1 MAIPDLLTDE
11 QRIAYGFTLEDQH
24 TARHVRYGV
33 WRYRCSECE
42 LWVRKI
48 EHIDGWPV
56 CLKCLAHHSHD
67 HPEHS
72 HEHHAHHV

>member
-11 QRIAYGFTLEDQH
+11 QRIAYGFTLEDDH

-33 WRYRCSECE
+33 WRYRCSECD

-48 EHIDGWPV
+48 ERIDDRAV
-56 CLKCLAHHSHD
+56 CLKCLAHHAD
-67 HPEHS
+67 WRKEHS
-72 HEHHAHHV
+72 NSHQAQT

>member
-11 QRIAYGFTLEDQH
+11 QRIAYGFLLDDPQ
-24 TARHVRYGV
+24 TAHHVQYGV
-33 WRYRCSECE
+33 WRYRCSECG

-48 EHIDGWPV
+48 EHIDGWSV

-67 HPEHS
+67 HPEHQR
-72 HEHHAHHV
+72 EYHAQS